1 MQTDLASLPANDDN
15 TGVPDIGKSKLP
27 PLHQTAKEDKLPHK
41 ITSIKTSQPESV
53 KLPAFANNSLTKTP
67 KNPVNFNNIQL
78 PSAKNI
84 GKPELIVEPLTPHPT
99 AELKKQQP
107 FISKDNP
114 TPLVTPPPNKPT
126 TEDSQADPNYIIS
139 PRIVPNAKINSFT
152 TTLPLNGIPISH
164 LTKWETFQGVSFGK
178 TQNTN
183 YNFNGIVKLQSQVTE
198 NLSKDNI
205 FTVEQTGSYFQL
217 QTVRQSRQVI
227 VSRQDAQTVFGTQ
240 IQMSLT
246 ADCIF
251 PGTKPTQQCTYT
263 PGLVTDRQS
272 IDSQSLVPTRVF
284 QTSKVGDVV
293 TPETLAAIK
302 QPGFQ
307 RGANGQEIGIDL
319 EFPNSGSFSGNSQVT
334 QPTYTRKEETSY
346 TPAGFYSQVKQVV
359 RANDHEAVLGRT
371 VRGYGLVV
379 DDSNT
384 LINSAVQLGN
394 LWLPDAE
401 PEIQG
406 GTKPVNTNINKNL
419 FLAANNVFL
428 PANSLTIYHAGIGH
442 AESTPSNITSLN
454 QIKNASF
461 NSIWIGLTPVTQ
473 RTFTKNT
480 RYQTSGQAQILA
492 DAGAEGGVNANVNL
506 LSLINNQPYSSANLH
521 NFYAQIYL
529 QNTTQNVNLINSSI
543 LSEKTQY
550 FPHISFTGDITGTD
564 NVWRYYAGVITGNTT
579 KAYLGGDV
587 TKQTVDGWTYSAG
600 AIGYLNPD
608 RDYYS
613 QLLASLAKK
622 VSLGKNTNLVLSS
635 SINYALDRETR
646 IGKSVVISPA
656 SSLTVGA
663 RANVGPV
670 SFGLVNYFGN
680 ILPDSIDNTLLAD
693 LAIKF
698 SNRFSLSG
706 YYTPVNESSSRS
718 NYGAKAE
725 YKLGD
730 QNNSPTLA
738 VSWTNNEYYLDQN
751 ATGKRFNTTD
761 NVFAVFLKFGEER

>member
-1 MQTDLASLPANDDN
+1 MQTDLSNLMIDEDN
-15 TGVPDIGKSKLP
+15 TEISDISKLKLP
-27 PLHQTAKEDKLPHK
+27 PLHQTAKKDYLPHK
-41 ITSIKTSQPESV
+41 VNSVKTSQPESV
-53 KLPAFANNSLTKTP
+53 ILPKFANNSSSKIPYKVKTD
-67 KNPVNFNNIQL
+67 NIQQ
-78 PSAKNI
+78 PNVRNI
-84 GKPELIVEPLTPHPT
+84 GKPELIVETLTSRAT
-99 AELKKQQP
+99 TQTKKQQLS
-107 FISKDNP
+107 ISTDNS
-114 TPLVTPPPNKPT
+114 TPLTTPLPNKET
-126 TEDSQADPNYIIS
+126 IQNSQADPNYIIS
-139 PRIVPNAKINSFT
+139 PHIVPDAKINPFT
-152 TTLPLNGIPISH
+152 TTLPLNSVPINH
-164 LTKWETFQGVSFGK
+164 LTKWETFQGVSFGQ

-183 YNFNGIVKLQSQVTE
+183 YNFNGIVKLQSQVAE
-198 NLSKDNI
+198 SLGKDNI
-205 FTVEQTGSYFQL
+205 FTVEQTGKYFQL
-217 QTVRQSRQVI
+217 QTVRQSRQVT
-227 VSRQDAQTVFGTQ
+227 VSRQEAQTVFGTK

-251 PGTKPTQQCTYT
+251 PGTQPTQQCTYT

-272 IDSQSLVPTRVF
+272 LDPKLLVPTHVF

-293 TPETLAAIK
+293 TPESLAAIR
-302 QPGFQ
+302 QHGFQ

-319 EFPNSGSFSGNSQVT
+319 EFPNSGSFSGNSQT
-334 QPTYTRKEETSY
+334 QPTYTRKENTNY

-379 DDSNT
+379 DDPNT

-394 LWLPDAE
+394 LWLPDAD

-419 FLAANNVFL
+419 FLAANNVL
-428 PANSLTIYHAGIGH
+428 IPANSFTIYHAGIGH
-442 AESTPSNITSLN
+442 AESTPLNITALN
-454 QIKNASF
+454 QIKSANF
-461 NSIWIGLTPVTQ
+461 NSLWIGLSPVTQ
-473 RTFTKNT
+473 RTFVKDT
-480 RYQTSGQAQILA
+480 RYQTSGQPQILA
-492 DAGAEGGVNANVNL
+492 DAGAEGGVDANVRL

-521 NFYAQIYL
+521 NFYTQIYL

-564 NVWRYYAGVITGNTT
+564 NIWRYYAGVITGNTT

-622 VSLGKNTNLVLSS
+622 VSFSKNTNLIFSS
-635 SINYALDRETR
+635 GVNYALDRETR
-646 IGKSVVISPA
+646 IGKSVIISPA

-680 ILPDSIDNTLLAD
+680 VLPDSIDNTLLAD

-698 SNRFSLSG
+698 GDRFSISG
-706 YYTPVNESSSRS
+706 YYTPINESYSRS

-725 YKLGD
+725 YKLGND
-730 QNNSPTLA
+730 NNSPVLA
-738 VSWTNNEYYLDQN
+738 VSWTNNEYYLDRD

-761 NVFAVFLKFGEER
+761 NVFAVFLKFGASVNH